1 MPAESRARLA
11 CAIYARKSTEEGL
24 EQEFNT
30 LDAQREACEAY
41 ILSQRHEGWRALD
54 AHYDDGGFSGGNM
67 ERPALRQLLEDV
79 RSRKVSVIVVYKVDR
94 LTRSLSD
101 FAKIVEIFD
110 AHGVSFVSVTQQ
122 FNTTTS
128 MGRLTLNV
136 LLSFAQFEREVTG
149 ERIRDKIAASRK
161 KGMWM
166 GGSVPLGYDPRD
178 HKLVINPAE
187 AKTVR
192 TIFEL
197 YAEHRCVQRL
207 KAELDRRKLVSKR
220 GTSQTGRT
228 WGGRPF
234 GRGQLYHLL
243 KNRLYIGEAVHK
255 GQAYPGQHAPIID
268 SDLWDRVQSILTT
281 NRRERSKGSKFAEPS
296 LLAGILFD
304 DRGNRLSP
312 SHTQRHGRRY
322 RYYVCQAILQHQPE
336 KAGALKR
343 LPAQE
348 IERLVQDQ
356 MLEFLRTPN
365 RLIDALTSAGNDCKS
380 ALASAAKKLM
390 GKWPEQ
396 PRPDQAAFLRTVL
409 TRITAGPDHVEITL
423 DVTAMV
429 EHLLQ
434 YGSGMRATQRD
445 IADSAQRKTIC
456 IDVPVR
462 LKRSGRETRMIVGTE
477 DKHQRP
483 NGPNRA
489 LIKMLVRA
497 FDWFEQFQAG
507 RSTQQI
513 ADALGINRSYVAQV
527 MPLAFLAP
535 DIVEGIFAG
544 RNVEIETLIAGVP
557 GSWVAQRDLM

>member
-1 MPAESRARLA
+1 MATDVKARLA
-11 CAIYARKSTEEGL
+11 CAIYTRKSTEEGL

-54 AHYDDGGFSGGNM
+54 THYDDGGFSGGNM
-67 ERPALRQLLEDV
+67 ERPALRQLLDDV

-166 GGSVPLGYDPRD
+166 GGPVPLGYDLRD

-192 TIFEL
+192 TIFGL
-197 YAEHRCVQRL
+197 YAEYGSVRQL
-207 KAELDRRKLVSKR
+207 KAELDRRQLVSKQV
-220 GTSQTGRT
+220 TSQTGRR

-234 GRGQLYHLL
+234 SRGQLYYIL
-243 KNRLYIGEAVHK
+243 KNRLYIGEAVHR
-255 GQAYPGQHAPIID
+255 GQSYPGQHESIID
-268 SDLWDRVQSILTT
+268 SDLWDRVQLSLIT
-281 NRRERSKGSKFAEPS
+281 NRRERRKGAKFAEPS
-296 LLAGILFD
+296 LLAGTLFD
-304 DRGNRLSP
+304 DHGNRFSP

-336 KAGALKR
+336 KAGVLKR

-348 IERLVQDQ
+348 IERVVQDQ
-356 MLEFLRTPN
+356 ILDLLQTPSRIIETIDLASSDLKSMLAIVIKGQMRKWAKLPSSEQRNFLRASVIKVVAGSERIEITVN
-365 RLIDALTSAGNDCKS
+365 VGAMVKELLMSSGRTTAIESKFIDAI
-380 ALASAAKKLM
+380 
-390 GKWPEQ
+390 PQ
-396 PRPDQAAFLRTVL
+396 
-409 TRITAGPDHVEITL
+409 
-423 DVTAMV
+423 
-429 EHLLQ
+429 
-434 YGSGMRATQRD
+434 
-445 IADSAQRKTIC
+445 KTIR
-456 IDVPVR
+456 IETSVR
-462 LKRSGRETRMIVGTE
+462 LKRSGRELRVVVGIDNSHE
-477 DKHQRP
+477 RSG
-483 NGPNRA
+483 GPNRA
-489 LIKMLVRA
+489 LIKMLARA
-497 FDWFEQFQAG
+497 FYWFEQFQAG

-513 ADALGINRSYVAQV
+513 ADELGINRSYVAQV
-527 MPLAFLAP
+527 MPLVFLAP
-535 DIVEGIFAG
+535 EVVEGILAG
-544 RNVEIETLIAGVP
+544 RHAEIDKFIGLPAN
-557 GSWVAQRDLM
+557 WKDQRPLT